1 MASNTASRAGA
12 VIAVLGSVNMDLVAR
27 VGRMPQEGETLAGD
41 AFFTAPG
48 GKGANQAVA
57 AARLGAVVRMAGRVG
72 ADGFGRELLTGLA
85 ANGVDVDGIGVDAE
99 QPTGVA
105 MIVVDAL
112 GRNSIV
118 AVYGANMACGA
129 AEIDAIRRA
138 LRGAD
143 ALMLQLETPAEVS
156 LAAARYARGI
166 GARVIWDPAPAG
178 QMPDEGFGAAD
189 VVTPNQS
196 EAEALT
202 GIAVRDTDSALAAAR
217 ALVAKG
223 AGAAVVKLGEQG
235 AVAATATGW
244 THFAPPFAVNA
255 VDSVAA
261 GDAFGAGLAVALA
274 EGQTLEGALRFGS
287 AAGALAVTKQGA
299 QDAMPTRADVDALL
313 AGAG

>member
-1 MASNTASRAGA
+1 MASNTASNAGA
-12 VIAVLGSVNMDLVAR
+12 AIAVLGSVNMDLVAR
-27 VGRMPQEGETLAGD
+27 VGRMPVEGETLAGD

-57 AARLGAVVRMAGRVG
+57 AARLGASVRMAGRVG
-72 ADGFGRELLTGLA
+72 ADGFGRELREGLA
-85 ANGVDVDGIGVDAE
+85 ANGVDVGGIGVDGE
-99 QPTGVA
+99 LPTGVA
-105 MIVVDAL
+105 MIMVDAA

-118 AVYGANMACGA
+118 AVYGANMACGD
-129 AEIDAIRRA
+129 AELDAVRRA

-156 LAAARYARGI
+156 LAAARYARGV

-189 VVTPNQS
+189 VITPNRI

-202 GIAVRDTDSALAAAR
+202 GIAVVDRASALAAAA

-235 AVAATATGW
+235 AVAATAEGAS
-244 THFAPPFAVNA
+244 HFAPPFAVEA

-274 EGQTLEGALRFGS
+274 EGQALDAALRFGS
-287 AAGALAVTKQGA
+287 AAGALAVAKRGA
-299 QDAMPTRADVDALL
+299 QDAMPTRAEVDALL
-313 AGAG
+313 IRG